1 MEERTGISAF
11 LRPCAILAPTPRSSR
26 ASRFPTGL
34 GTTCSLA
41 SRLPCSQGLT
51 QGTGKFLVRTSMTPA
66 DIGSQSTE
74 PSLLRELARAL
85 EGEAD
90 SMEND
95 EREHV
100 TWDDILQ

>member
-1 MEERTGISAF
+1 
-11 LRPCAILAPTPRSSR
+11 
-26 ASRFPTGL
+26 
-34 GTTCSLA
+34 
-41 SRLPCSQGLT
+41 
-51 QGTGKFLVRTSMTPA
+51 MTPA